1 MQRDAAAM
9 ETLSADIHQPAPA
22 IQGLKYEQYT
32 DATAAAV
39 ETSPAV
45 QPSPGTGRTITTD
58 TQQQPSLSRD
68 GASTPSVSGM
78 SGSQGTKVK
87 GRSGPKSKCSPF
99 IGVSQYKRTGR
110 WEVSTSQQNVA
121 GQSQL
126 RHSAAAGQYEAVS

>member
-9 ETLSADIHQPAPA
+9 ATLPFDVHQPAPA
-22 IQGLKYEQYT
+22 IQGLTYEQFT
-32 DATAAAV
+32 DAAAV
-39 ETSPAV
+39 ETAPAV
-45 QPSPGTGRTITTD
+45 QPSPVAGRTITTD

-68 GASTPSVSGM
+68 GASTPSASGM

-110 WEVSTSQQNVA
+110 WEVSTSQDHLA
-121 GQSQL
+121 
-126 RHSAAAGQYEAVS
+126 